1 MDMGKYSFEM
11 GLEDKVAIV
20 VGATGGIGSQI
31 ACALGRFGVNLMLVY
46 SSNERRAV
54 EVENTIRGFGNLSAQ
69 IKPASIIYD
78 NDVQEIV
85 EETIER
91 FGRVDILINA
101 AGIYDECTTQHMPTN
116 DWDIVLKTN
125 LYGPFYTMR
134 SVVEHM
140 KENMWGRIINIGS
153 FAADVCMAGTSSY
166 SASKAGL
173 TALTKVVARE
183 VAPYRVTANVVQP
196 GTFDSEVG
204 MVSTFNRDVVDK
216 LRRMTPIGRLG
227 SMAEISSVI
236 LFLCS
241 PHSSYINGAVIKV
254 DGGI

>member
-1 MDMGKYSFEM
+1 MGKYGFEV

-20 VGATGGIGSQI
+20 IGATGGIGSQI
-31 ACALGRFGVNLMLVY
+31 AYSLGRFGASLMLVY
-46 SSNERRAV
+46 ASNERRAV
-54 EVENTIRGFGNLSAQ
+54 EVENTIKGFGNLSTMTKQ
-69 IKPASIIYD
+69 LSIIYD
-78 NDVQEIV
+78 DDAQVAV

-101 AGIYDECTTQHMPTN
+101 AGVYSECTTQHVATN

-134 SVVEHM
+134 SVIGHM
-140 KENMWGRIINIGS
+140 KEQGWGRIINIGS
-153 FAADVCMAGTSSY
+153 FAADACLPGTSAY
-166 SASKAGL
+166 STSKAGL
-173 TALTKVVARE
+173 VALTKVVARE

-204 MVSTFNRDVVDK
+204 MVSTFKRDVVDK

-227 SMAEISSVI
+227 SMPEISSVV

-254 DGGI
+254 DCGI